1 MATAMASMKST
12 SNARSV
18 SFVGL
23 TIAIMA
29 VSAWVTVPLG
39 PVPFTL
45 QMFAI
50 VFAIVVLKPR
60 EAIIAM
66 AGYLLLGAVGL
77 PVFSGMRGGLGI
89 LAGPTG
95 GFLWGS
101 LFGVIVASSL
111 LHTLRSRFG
120 LAKGRGSSSIES
132 AERARLSLIR
142 KAMRFI
148 RGAACELVAGVV
160 FVAISYVCGW
170 AQLMVVA
177 GLDPLVAFLVGCA
190 PFVVVDSCK
199 IIAAVAC
206 AQAVRSSVRS

>member
-1 MATAMASMKST
+1 MATAMASIKST

-50 VFAIVVLKPR
+50 VFAVAVLKPR
-60 EAIIAM
+60 EAIAAM
-66 AGYLLLGAVGL
+66 AGYLILGAVGL

-101 LFGVIVASSL
+101 FFGVAVAAPL
-111 LHTLRSRFG
+111 LHALRSRFG
-120 LAKGRGSSSIES
+120 LAKKERLLINRICRAS
-132 AERARLSLIR
+132 ATLVGAKSAVFYPKRRLRARCRCSVRGYFLC
-142 KAMRFI
+142 MRM
-148 RGAACELVAGVV
+148 GAA
-160 FVAISYVCGW
+160 Y
-170 AQLMVVA
+170 
-177 GLDPLVAFLVGCA
+177 GCRRA
-190 PFVVVDSCK
+190 
-199 IIAAVAC
+199 
-206 AQAVRSSVRS
+206 

>member
-1 MATAMASMKST
+1 MATAMASIKST

-50 VFAIVVLKPR
+50 VFAVAVLKPR
-60 EAIIAM
+60 EAIAAM
-66 AGYLLLGAVGL
+66 AGYLILGAVGL

-101 LFGVIVASSL
+101 FFGVAVAAPL
-111 LHTLRSRFG
+111 LHALRSRFG
-120 LAKGRGSSSIES
+120 LAKRAAPHQSNLPSERDSRWREERCFLSEAPLASS
-132 AERARLSLIR
+132 LQ
-142 KAMRFI
+142 
-148 RGAACELVAGVV
+148 V
-160 FVAISYVCGW
+160 
-170 AQLMVVA
+170 
-177 GLDPLVAFLVGCA
+177 
-190 PFVVVDSCK
+190 
-199 IIAAVAC
+199 
-206 AQAVRSSVRS
+206 

>member
-1 MATAMASMKST
+1 MATAMASIKST

-50 VFAIVVLKPR
+50 VFAVAVLKPR
-60 EAIIAM
+60 EAIAAM
-66 AGYLLLGAVGL
+66 AGYLILGAVGL

-101 LFGVIVASSL
+101 FFGVAVAAPL
-111 LHTLRSRFG
+111 LHALRSCFDQTS
-120 LAKGRGSSSIES
+120 LCAFTVSSMWYCTADMI
-132 AERARLSLIR
+132 RA
-142 KAMRFI
+142 
-148 RGAACELVAGVV
+148 AAYEVTIVTP
-160 FVAISYVCGW
+160 IN
-170 AQLMVVA
+170 
-177 GLDPLVAFLVGCA
+177 
-190 PFVVVDSCK
+190 
-199 IIAAVAC
+199 
-206 AQAVRSSVRS
+206 SSP

>member
-1 MATAMASMKST
+1 MATAMASIKST

-50 VFAIVVLKPR
+50 VFAVAVLKPR
-60 EAIIAM
+60 EAIAAM
-66 AGYLLLGAVGL
+66 AGYLILGAVGL

-95 GFLWGS
+95 GFFVGLVFRCGCSRAAIARFALPLWPCKKER
-101 LFGVIVASSL
+101 LLINRICRASA
-111 LHTLRSRFG
+111 TLVG
-120 LAKGRGSSSIES
+120 AKS
-132 AERARLSLIR
+132 AVFYPKRRLRARCRCSVRGYFLC
-142 KAMRFI
+142 MRM
-148 RGAACELVAGVV
+148 GAAYG
-160 FVAISYVCGW
+160 
-170 AQLMVVA
+170 
-177 GLDPLVAFLVGCA
+177 
-190 PFVVVDSCK
+190 SCR
-199 IIAAVAC
+199 A
-206 AQAVRSSVRS
+206 

>member
-1 MATAMASMKST
+1 
-12 SNARSV
+12 
-18 SFVGL
+18 
-23 TIAIMA
+23 MA

-50 VFAIVVLKPR
+50 VFAVAVLKPR
-60 EAIIAM
+60 EAIAAM
-66 AGYLLLGAVGL
+66 AGYLILGAVGL

-101 LFGVIVASSL
+101 FFGVAVAAPL
-111 LHTLRSRFG
+111 LHALRSRFG

-132 AERARLSLIR
+132 AERARLSLAR
-142 KAMRFI
+142 RALFFI
-148 RGAACELVAGVV
+148 RSAACELVAGVV
-160 FVAISYVCGW
+160 FVAISYACGW

-177 GLDPLVAFLVGCA
+177 GLDPLTAFLVGCA
-190 PFVVVDSCK
+190 PFVLVDGCK
-199 IIAAVAC
+199 IVAAVSC

>member
-1 MATAMASMKST
+1 MATAMASIKST

-50 VFAIVVLKPR
+50 VFAVAVLKPR
-60 EAIIAM
+60 EAIAAM
-66 AGYLLLGAVGL
+66 AGYLILGAVGL

-101 LFGVIVASSL
+101 FFGVAVAAPLLHALALQKGAAPHQSNLPSERDSRWREERCFLSEAPLASSL
-111 LHTLRSRFG
+111 Q
-120 LAKGRGSSSIES
+120 
-132 AERARLSLIR
+132 
-142 KAMRFI
+142 
-148 RGAACELVAGVV
+148 V
-160 FVAISYVCGW
+160 
-170 AQLMVVA
+170 
-177 GLDPLVAFLVGCA
+177 
-190 PFVVVDSCK
+190 
-199 IIAAVAC
+199 
-206 AQAVRSSVRS
+206 